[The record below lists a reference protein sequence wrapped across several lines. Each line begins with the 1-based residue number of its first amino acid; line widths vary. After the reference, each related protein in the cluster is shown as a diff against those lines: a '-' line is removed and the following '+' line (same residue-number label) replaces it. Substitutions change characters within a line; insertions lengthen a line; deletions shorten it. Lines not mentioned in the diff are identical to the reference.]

1 MSDPPTCGRGRV
13 AGLIEVVGESG
24 PEEPEGPLLGEG
36 PGFAEEDRYRGVAD
50 LEPRDQI
57 GEPTTL
63 DLFVLEDLGVTL
75 FDHHYRQRVRGKTGH
90 LVSEAA
96 VGESFGWVGGTPV
109 FDQGHDLVFV
119 HDAVIA
125 DRQFRVFGG
134 SLLLGE
140 LVRVALSDA
149 DRDRE
154 VRQVGP
160 SSAWYPYRGSGPLRG
175 LGAWPEDALMATDS
189 PSSG

>member
-13 AGLIEVVGESG
+13 AGLIEVVGQSG
-24 PEEPEGPLLGEG
+24 PEEGPLLGEG
-36 PGFAEEDRYRGVAD
+36 YRGAAD
-50 LEPRDQI
+50 LEPRDQV
-57 GEPTTL
+57 GESTTL
-63 DLFVLEDLGVTL
+63 DLFVLEDVGVTL
-75 FDHHYRQRVRGKTGH
+75 FDHHYPQRVRGKTGH
-90 LVSEAA
+90 LASEAA
-96 VGESFGWVGGTPV
+96 VGGSFGLVGGTLA

-119 HDAVIA
+119 HDAVVA

-140 LVRVALSDA
+140 LVLVVLSSA